1 MGYIRG
7 RCYFPQKNDSRIT
20 SERNNAMQAKKPR
33 GSIILNEKGGE
44 KVLSMKAAP
53 DQREFFR
60 KKAERL
66 NVRKIDEISKR
77 P

>member
-1 MGYIRG
+1 
-7 RCYFPQKNDSRIT
+7 
-20 SERNNAMQAKKPR
+20 MQAKKPR
-33 GSIILNEKGGE
+33 GIFILNEKGSE

-60 KKAERL
+60 KKANRL
-66 NVRKIDEISKR
+66 NARKIDETTKR

>member
-1 MGYIRG
+1 MLGYSKFWKGTDI
-7 RCYFPQKNDSRIT
+7 
-20 SERNNAMQAKKPR
+20 MLAKKPR
-33 GSIILNEKGGE
+33 GIFILNEKGGE

-66 NVRKIDEISKR
+66 NVRKLDETSKR

>member
-1 MGYIRG
+1 
-7 RCYFPQKNDSRIT
+7 
-20 SERNNAMQAKKPR
+20 MQAKKPR

-60 KKAERL
+60 KKADRL
-66 NVRKIDEISKR
+66 NARKINEIPKR